1 MYRDVI
7 NNLLAWYEEGH
18 NGILYVKGAY
28 GVGKTWTV
36 KDFAKAYYNDLKSV
50 DCYKNTAFKN
60 IITRKLDKNNDE
72 DDVSIETK
80 ISDVDFIL
88 FDAIDYVDFCYNNK
102 KRSVCHPIIFSVFQ

>member
-1 MYRDVI
+1 MVIYFLITHLSKQNTYHISFYSNTKIYNHDVKIRRSFMYRDVI

-50 DCYKNTAFKN
+50 DCYKNTAF
-60 IITRKLDKNNDE
+60 
-72 DDVSIETK
+72 
-80 ISDVDFIL
+80 
-88 FDAIDYVDFCYNNK
+88 
-102 KRSVCHPIIFSVFQ
+102 